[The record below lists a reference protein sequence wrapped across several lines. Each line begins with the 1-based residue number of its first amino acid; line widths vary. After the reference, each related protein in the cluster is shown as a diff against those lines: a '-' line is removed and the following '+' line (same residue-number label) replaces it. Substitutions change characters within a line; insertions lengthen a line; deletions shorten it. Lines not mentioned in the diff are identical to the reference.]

1 MALTQPKKP
10 AGGAFGIFSNEK
22 RSEFAKACAGQ
33 PVTAVTKL
41 ASENWKKL
49 SDKEKEPFQK
59 KYELA
64 KAKFEKDMAAFLAS
78 GGVKEKG
85 AAALRTEKRK
95 AKEGKLKKKKDPNAP
110 KRPAGGAYGV
120 YLSENRDKI
129 VKSLPAG
136 HKITDVAKAAGEQ
149 WKALSAAAK
158 KPYEDKYTKKQA
170 EYIAA
175 MEQWK
180 KDNPAEEDEDDD
192 DDEVE
197 EGEEDEEEPE
207 EKPKAK
213 KARKA
218 GA

>member
-1 MALTQPKKP
+1 M
-10 AGGAFGIFSNEK
+10 G
-22 RSEFAKACAGQ
+22 
-33 PVTAVTKL
+33 VTAVTKL

-49 SDKEKEPFQK
+49 SEKEKEPYQK

-64 KAKFEKDMAAFLAS
+64 KAKYEKDMAAFLAS

-110 KRPAGGAYGV
+110 KRPAGGGYGV
-120 YLSENRDKI
+120 FLSENRDKI

-136 HKITDVAKAAGEQ
+136 HKMTDVGKAAGAQ

-158 KPYEDKYTKKQA
+158 KPYEEKYAKKQA
-170 EYIAA
+170 EYKAA

-180 KDNPAEEDEDDD
+180 KDHPDEEEDDD
-192 DDEVE
+192 E
-197 EGEEDEEEPE
+197 EEEPE
-207 EKPKAK
+207 EKPK